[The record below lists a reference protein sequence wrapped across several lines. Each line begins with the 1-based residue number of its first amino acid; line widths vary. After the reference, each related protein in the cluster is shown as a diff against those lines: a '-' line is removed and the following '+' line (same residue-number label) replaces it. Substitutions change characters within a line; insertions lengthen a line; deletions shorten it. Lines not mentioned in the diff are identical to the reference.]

1 MSFAKTLLG
10 ASALTLFAVPAF
22 AAMSVTATTDL
33 NVRTGPGPDYPVASV
48 IGNNQSAT
56 LDGCIEN
63 SKWCQVTVNGTTGWA
78 YSEYLVADHSGQATV
93 VYQNYQTIG
102 VPAVTYDGPEGALAG
117 GATGAVAGAL
127 VAGPVGAAVGGVAG
141 AAIGGAVDPTPETRT
156 YIQANPVDP
165 VYLDGEVVVGST
177 VPQDV
182 RLYDVPDAKYRYVYV
197 NGQEVLVAPDT
208 RQIVY
213 VYR

>member
-1 MSFAKTLLG
+1 MTLAKTLLG

-33 NVRTGPGPDYPVASV
+33 NVRAGPGPDYPVTSV
-48 IGNNQSAT
+48 IGNNQAAT

-63 SKWCQVTVNGTTGWA
+63 SKWCQVTINGTSGWA
-78 YSEYLVADHSGQATV
+78 YSEYLVADYSGQPTV

-102 VPAVTYDGPEGALAG
+102 APVVTYDGPDGALAG

-127 VAGPVGAAVGGVAG
+127 VAGPVGAAVGGAAG

-156 YIQANPVDP
+156 YIQANPVDQ

-182 RLYDVPDAKYRYVYV
+182 RLYDVPDAQYRYVYV

>member
-1 MSFAKTLLG
+1 MTFTKTLLG
-10 ASALTLFAVPAF
+10 ASALTLFAAPAF
-22 AAMSVTATTDL
+22 AAMAVTATTDL
-33 NVRTGPGPDYPVASV
+33 NVRTGPGPDYPVTSV

-63 SKWCQVTVNGTTGWA
+63 SKWCKVTVNGTTGWA

-102 VPAVTYDGPEGALAG
+102 VPAVSYDGPDGAIAG
-117 GATGAVAGAL
+117 GASGAVAGAI
-127 VAGPVGAAVGGVAG
+127 VAGPVGAAVGGAAG
-141 AAIGGAVDPTPETRT
+141 AVVGDAVEPAPATRT

-165 VYLDGEVVVGST
+165 IYLDGEVVVGGT
-177 VPQDV
+177 IPQNVDLYEVPEAQ
-182 RLYDVPDAKYRYVYV
+182 YRYVYI

-208 RQIVY
+208 RRIVY